1 MKPDQYQRNHAL
13 AAEYVLG
20 TLTGAA
26 RRRFE
31 TWMLESP
38 RVRRQ
43 VWYWER
49 RFQPLNGSITE
60 RRPPASVWRQVR
72 ARIDRRDRK
81 GAGPG
86 AWWWPLGSALAASLI
101 IALTL
106 FWPSTPEPPRFVG
119 VVQNSQ
125 AQPLWVLET
134 TDDDG
139 ERYLSLRGVQAGAAA
154 ADKDFELWL
163 LPRSGVPIS
172 VGLLPAK
179 GEQRRSVL
187 SDGQLQVLQRSRTLA
202 VSLEPA
208 GGSPTGQPTGP
219 VLYQVRMITL

>member
-1 MKPDQYQRNHAL
+1 MKPDRYERNHAL

-49 RFQPLNGSITE
+49 RFQALNGAIPE
-60 RRPPASVWRQVR
+60 RRPPASVWRKVR
-72 ARIDRRDRK
+72 GRVDRP
-81 GAGPG
+81 GAGAG
-86 AWWWPLGSALAASLI
+86 AWWWPVGGLLAASLV
-101 IALTL
+101 IAALV
-106 FWPSTPEPPRFVG
+106 FWPSPPASQRFVG
-119 VVQNSQ
+119 VIQNSQ
-125 AQPLWVLET
+125 AEPLWVLET
-134 TDDDG
+134 HAEDG
-139 ERYLSLRGVQAGAAA
+139 RRRLSLQGVQAGAAA
-154 ADKDFELWL
+154 GGKAFELWL
-163 LPRSGVPIS
+163 LPRSGAAIS
-172 VGLLPAK
+172 LGLLPTA
-179 GEQRRSVL
+179 GEQRVAAL
-187 SDGQLQVLQRSRTLA
+187 TDPQLRILRRSRTLA

>member
-1 MKPDQYQRNHAL
+1 MKADEYQRNHAL

-20 TLTGAA
+20 TLHGGA

-49 RFQPLNGSITE
+49 RFQSLNGAIVE
-60 RRPPASVWRQVR
+60 RQPPAVVWRR
-72 ARIDRRDRK
+72 IHARIARPRASAR
-81 GAGPG
+81 
-86 AWWWPLGSALAASLI
+86 AWWWPVGSVLAASLMV
-101 IALTL
+101 AVVL
-106 FWPSTPEPPRFVG
+106 FWPSRPTPAQFVG

-125 AQPLWVLET
+125 AEPLWLLRTVA
-134 TDDDG
+134 DDG
-139 ERYLSLRGVQAGAAA
+139 RRRLSLQSMNVEAVAG
-154 ADKDFELWL
+154 KDFELWL
-163 LPRSGVPIS
+163 LPRSGAAIS
-172 VGLLPAK
+172 LGLLPTRNGQRTATLS
-179 GEQRRSVL
+179 ERQLEVLRRS
-187 SDGQLQVLQRSRTLA
+187 RALA

-208 GGSPTGQPTGP
+208 GGSPSGQPTGP

>member
-1 MKPDQYQRNHAL
+1 MKPDHYQRNHAL

-20 TLTGAA
+20 TLRGGA

-49 RFQPLNGSITE
+49 RFQSLNRGIVE
-60 RRPPASVWRQVR
+60 RQPPAVVWRRIHARIGRRRPA
-72 ARIDRRDRK
+72 AR
-81 GAGPG
+81 
-86 AWWWPLGSALAASLI
+86 AWWWPVGSMLAASLVL
-101 IALTL
+101 ALVL
-106 FWPSTPEPPRFVG
+106 LWPSAPVSQQYVG

-125 AQPLWVLET
+125 AEPLWVLRT
-134 TDDDG
+134 VPDTG
-139 ERYLSLRGVQAGAAA
+139 HRRLSLKGVNVAAV
-154 ADKDFELWL
+154 DGKDFELWL
-163 LPRSGVPIS
+163 LPRSGAAIS
-172 VGLLPAK
+172 VGLLPA
-179 GEQRRSVL
+179 GGGQRSTSLSARQLEVLRRS
-187 SDGQLQVLQRSRTLA
+187 RALA
-202 VSLEPA
+202 VSREPA

>member
-1 MKPDQYQRNHAL
+1 MKPDRYERNQAL

-49 RFQPLNGSITE
+49 RFQPLNGSIPE
-60 RRPPASVWRQVR
+60 RRPPASVWRKVR
-72 ARIDRRDRK
+72 ARVDRP
-81 GAGPG
+81 GAG
-86 AWWWPLGSALAASLI
+86 AWWWPVGGLLAASLV

-106 FWPSTPEPPRFVG
+106 FWPTPSAPQRFVG

-125 AQPLWVLET
+125 AEPLWVLEAGT
-134 TDDDG
+134 EDG
-139 ERYLSLRGVQAGAAA
+139 RRYLSSRGVRATAAGAG
-154 ADKDFELWL
+154 KDFELWL
-163 LPRSGVPIS
+163 LPRSGAAIS
-172 VGLLPAK
+172 VGLLPAA
-179 GEQRRSVL
+179 GEQRRAPL
-187 SDGQLQVLQRSRTLA
+187 TERQLRALRHSRTLA

>member
-1 MKPDQYQRNHAL
+1 MKPDRYDRNHAL

-49 RFQPLNGSITE
+49 RFQALNGAIPE
-60 RRPPASVWRQVR
+60 RRPPAALWRKVR
-72 ARIDRRDRK
+72 GRIDRS
-81 GAGPG
+81 GAGFH
-86 AWWWPLGSALAASLI
+86 AWGWPLGGLLAASLV
-101 IALTL
+101 IAVMV
-106 FWPSTPEPPRFVG
+106 FWPAPPAPQHFVG
-119 VVQNSQ
+119 VIQNSQ
-125 AQPLWVLET
+125 AEPLWVLGTRSE
-134 TDDDG
+134 DG
-139 ERYLSLRGVQAGAAA
+139 RRYLSMQGVQVDAP
-154 ADKDFELWL
+154 ADRRAFELWL
-163 LPRSGVPIS
+163 LPRSGAAIS
-172 VGLLPAK
+172 MGLLPAAGK
-179 GEQRRSVL
+179 EQTAAL
-187 SDGQLQVLQRSRTLA
+187 TDEQLQVLRRSRTLA

-219 VLYQVRMITL
+219 VLYQVRMVTL

>member
-1 MKPDQYQRNHAL
+1 MKPDHYERNHAL

-20 TLTGAA
+20 TLSGGA

-49 RFQPLNGSITE
+49 RFQPLNSAIAE
-60 RRPPASVWRQVR
+60 RRPPPAVWRRIHARVR
-72 ARIDRRDRK
+72 RPRA
-81 GAGPG
+81 AAS
-86 AWWWPLGSALAASLI
+86 AWWWPMGSVLAASLLV
-101 IALTL
+101 ALVML
-106 FWPSTPEPPRFVG
+106 WPSPPVSQQFVG

-125 AQPLWVLET
+125 AEPLWVLRT
-134 TDDDG
+134 LTDDG
-139 ERYLSLRGVQAGAAA
+139 RRRLSLQGVNVEAVDG
-154 ADKDFELWL
+154 KDFELWL
-163 LPRSGVPIS
+163 LPRSGAAIS
-172 VGLLPAK
+172 VGLLPA
-179 GEQRRSVL
+179 GDGQRTAPLSERQLEVLRRS
-187 SDGQLQVLQRSRTLA
+187 RALA

-208 GGSPTGQPTGP
+208 GGSPSGQPTGP

>member
-1 MKPDQYQRNHAL
+1 MKPDHYQRNHAL

-20 TLTGAA
+20 TLRGGA

-49 RFQPLNGSITE
+49 RFQSLNRGIVE
-60 RRPPASVWRQVR
+60 RQPPAVVWRRIQARIGRRRPAVR
-72 ARIDRRDRK
+72 
-81 GAGPG
+81 
-86 AWWWPLGSALAASLI
+86 AWWWPVGSMLAASLVL
-101 IALTL
+101 ALVL
-106 FWPSTPEPPRFVG
+106 LWPSAPVSQQYVG

-125 AQPLWVLET
+125 AEPLWVLRT
-134 TDDDG
+134 ITDNG
-139 ERYLSLRGVQAGAAA
+139 HRRLSLQGVNVEAVDG
-154 ADKDFELWL
+154 KDFELWL
-163 LPRSGVPIS
+163 LPRSGAAIS
-172 VGLLPAK
+172 VGLLPA
-179 GEQRRSVL
+179 GGGQRSTSLSERQLEVLRRS
-187 SDGQLQVLQRSRTLA
+187 RALA